1 MHRNS
6 SDGQA
11 ARRRLSR
18 RSLLKGAALGTTAVA
33 VTRFTP
39 SLQET
44 TASAAVPGTNVAPYV
59 IPSIAGVQTKPLLT
73 VGDLPANNGYR
84 MVGIPDGLGAFQSGR
99 REYTLL
105 MNHEL
110 SNTQGIARAHG
121 SKGAFV
127 SKWTIDS
134 RTGEVLRG
142 EDLIRT
148 VNVWDPIAG
157 QYVAG
162 TSAFNRFCSADLP
175 DAKALR
181 HGHVGT
187 REKIFLNGEE
197 TSEGRAFAHV
207 VTGDYAGQSWEL
219 PRLGK
224 LPFENVVASP
234 NGKRRTIAVVMED
247 GDLNTAGSRP
257 CQLFIYIGWK
267 QSEGTP
273 VERAGLTNGKLYGVK
288 VTRDGAPVTDESND
302 YGLGDAT
309 SGFVPGGHF
318 TLVEIGAGGDV
329 SALSATQLEADAIAK
344 GLLRMR
350 RIEDGAWD
358 PREGD
363 DDDWWHGRGHRH
375 SRPENDFYFVTT
387 SDITTNSRLWRL
399 RFDDIDDP
407 LDGGT
412 IEILVN
418 GGDVRM
424 LDNIC
429 VDGLGRVI
437 MQEDP
442 GNQDHLAKIWA
453 YGIESGDL
461 VEVATHNPGLF
472 GVPAGPHFLTKDE
485 ESSGI
490 IYVEEI
496 LGRGWYLFD
505 VQAHYTSSDP
515 ELVQGGQLLAM
526 YINPRIAR

>member
-1 MHRNS
+1 MHRIS

-18 RSLLKGAALGTTAVA
+18 RSLLKGAAVGTTAVA
-33 VTRFTP
+33 VTRFAP
-39 SLQET
+39 SLPET

-59 IPSIAGVQTKPLLT
+59 IPSTPGVETKPLLT

-84 MVGIPDGLGAFQSGR
+84 MVGIPDGLGAFLSGR

-110 SNTQGIARAHG
+110 GNAQGTVRAHG

-134 RTGEVLRG
+134 RTCEVLRG

-148 VNVWDPIAG
+148 VHLWNPITS
-157 QYVAG
+157 QYAAG
-162 TSAFNRFCSADLP
+162 TTAFNRFCSADLP
-175 DAKALR
+175 DEKALR
-181 HGHVGT
+181 HGRLGT
-187 REKIFLNGEE
+187 REKLFLNGEE
-197 TSEGRAFAHV
+197 TAEGRAFAHV

-234 NGKRRTIAVVMED
+234 NGKRRTIVVGVED
-247 GDLNTAGSRP
+247 GDLNTAGARP
-257 CQLFIYIGWK
+257 CQLFIYVGSK
-267 QSEGTP
+267 QSEGNP

-288 VTRDGAPVTDESND
+288 VTRDGVPVTDESND

-309 SGFVPGGHF
+309 SGYIAKGRF
-318 TLVEIGAGGDV
+318 TLIEMGTDGNVA
-329 SALSATQLEADAIAK
+329 ALSATQLESDAIAK

-358 PREGD
+358 PRGGD
-363 DDDWWHGRGHRH
+363 DEDWRHGWGQRQ

-399 RFDDIDDP
+399 RFDDIDD
-407 LDGGT
+407 LMDGGE

-461 VEVATHNPGLF
+461 VEVATHNPAFF
-472 GVPAGPHFLTKDE
+472 GVPAGPHFLTRDE

-526 YINPRIAR
+526 YISPRIAR